1 MTNGSSVSFLVSVLV
16 LTASAG
22 VFVAI
27 AYHAARRFGWA
38 GVVGAW
44 LASSALL
51 ALAMTLRLRGRP
63 EAVVYAS
70 NRNVDPLTPRTFALL
85 SLVAFAAA
93 AVATWRTYRRAA
105 GLTPRTVASGIAA
118 FFLGALA
125 FFMILMIID
134 IIRFLSQ

>member
-1 MTNGSSVSFLVSVLV
+1 VSFLISVLV
-16 LTASAG
+16 LTAIAG

-27 AYHAARRFGWA
+27 AFHAARRFGWA

-51 ALAMTLRLRGRP
+51 AVGMTLRLRGRP

-70 NRNVDPLTPRTFALL
+70 NRNVDPFTPRAFALL

-93 AVATWRTYRRAA
+93 AVATWRNYRRAA
-105 GLTPRTVASGIAA
+105 RLTRRTVASGIAA
-118 FFLGALA
+118 FFLGALGC
-125 FFMILMIID
+125 FMILMMTD